1 MEAKYSKRTFKGV
14 QTISPTSIAG
24 LSALEATPKRSSSTW
39 DNNNGL
45 ESEADMGDN
54 CKKTFGEIDFES
66 TFPPIISD
74 QDNTEYSL
82 KEEQGIMKF
91 TSSKKRSLSLSN
103 LSLEEVI
110 PKAAVC
116 QAGDLFTN
124 HFNSTIP
131 ETRDSGN
138 IQFDRTSTVEKLKDF
153 HQRPHCEG
161 PIAKKQRVVTREMSQ
176 RNDIGGVQAVGG
188 NKYATVNIV
197 FDHAPSNGGSID
209 SKRASDDT
217 DTHASPLLSLQSDLH
232 LESVDV
238 PLKSQPREIPATLPI
253 RY

>member
-24 LSALEATPKRSSSTW
+24 LSALEATPKRSSNSW
-39 DNNNGL
+39 ENNNRP
-45 ESEADMGDN
+45 ESGVDMGIP

-66 TFPPIISD
+66 TFPPIVSD
-74 QDNTEYSL
+74 RDNTEYSL
-82 KEEQGIMKF
+82 RKEQVIIKL

-116 QAGDLFTN
+116 QAGDLFTYN
-124 HFNSTIP
+124 FDSIVP
-131 ETRDSGN
+131 ETRDRGN
-138 IQFDRTSTVEKLKDF
+138 IQFECTSKVEKWKDF
-153 HQRPHCEG
+153 EQRSHCDS

-176 RNDIGGVQAVGG
+176 RNDHGGVQAVGG

-197 FDHAPSNGGSID
+197 FDSAPPKESID
-209 SKRASDDT
+209 CKSAHDGI
-217 DTHASPLLSLQSDLH
+217 DTHTSPLLSLQSELH
-232 LESVDV
+232 LESVEA
-238 PLKSQPREIPATLPI
+238 QPKNELRDIPSTLPI
-253 RY
+253 R

>member
-1 MEAKYSKRTFKGV
+1 M
-14 QTISPTSIAG
+14 
-24 LSALEATPKRSSSTW
+24 RSSNTW
-39 DNNNGL
+39 DNNNGP
-45 ESEADMGDN
+45 ESGADMGDH

-66 TFPPIISD
+66 TFPPIVSD
-74 QDNTEYSL
+74 RDNTEYSL
-82 KEEQGIMKF
+82 KEEQVIMKF

-131 ETRDSGN
+131 ETRDSIN

-161 PIAKKQRVVTREMSQ
+161 PIAKKQKVVTREMSR
-176 RNDIGGVQAVGG
+176 RNDNGGVQAIGG

-197 FDHAPSNGGSID
+197 FDHAPSNRGFID
-209 SKRASDDT
+209 NNRASDDT
-217 DTHASPLLSLQSDLH
+217 DTHTSPLLSLQSDLH
-232 LESVDV
+232 LESADI
-238 PLKSQPREIPATLPI
+238 SQKGQLREIPATLPI
-253 RY
+253 R